1 MKMADWAKFLDD
13 FLTLN
18 SYELLKDKGK
28 VSALEA
34 KIKAEAE
41 YEAFR
46 TRQDAE
52 YESDFDRFVQEAK
65 QLSGATK
72 DGGTPEVR
80 ERSDEPEEG
89 DNDG

>member
-18 SYELLKDKGK
+18 SYELLMDRGK

-41 YEAFR
+41 YEVFR
-46 TRQDAE
+46 QQQDAAF
-52 YESDFDRFVQEAK
+52 ESDFDRFVAETK
-65 QLSGATK
+65 RLSAGSR
-72 DGGTPEVR
+72 DEHGDR
-80 ERSDEPEEG
+80 ETG
-89 DNDG
+89 DDDN